1 MNDSVS
7 FDRAAAYY
15 DETRGLS
22 EEGVRKTTVLLAG
35 LFSKAGRV
43 IEVGVGTGQ
52 VSLPL
57 HEAGVDLVGL
67 DLAQPMLLALLEK
80 AGGSSPFPLVQGDT
94 SRMPFL
100 DDAFGGAFLRWVL
113 PLIPDWQGAVREI
126 ARVLAPGAVFAAA
139 LGSSGGRRSEIQAR
153 FAEVTGVVI
162 DPSGLGWDGWKAL
175 DEAIAGLGGQ
185 KQTDRSFLDR
195 DRDDLETFV
204 RGIELNRYS
213 WTWAVSEERVRA
225 EAAADVRRWAGARW
239 GPLDAVPRETIELRF
254 ARYRMP

>member
-67 DLAQPMLLALLEK
+67 DLAQPMLLAWLEK
-80 AGGSSPFPLVQGDT
+80 AGGSSPFPLVQGDA

-113 PLIPDWQGAVREI
+113 HLIPDWQGAVREI
-126 ARVLAPGAVFAAA
+126 APRLV
-139 LGSSGGRRSEIQAR
+139 GGRRSEIQAR
-153 FAEVTGVVI
+153 FAEVTGVV
-162 DPSGLGWDGWKAL
+162 GWKAL